1 MVFILTSLINKIKNG
16 RAIAIYKWTV
26 GKLCNGRY
34 QHNKAITT
42 DMSVAALCHV
52 GDSHLHILC
61 TGQQYLLVLQT
72 VPLFFFKHTK
82 QARAIYYSALFS
94 NKKHTKKTRRGQF
107 TILLLEFK
115 QKTQKRRGVANLPF
129 FFVFKHVRETRSSK
143 LTVLLCVTT
152 HKRPSSVAVHSSGS
166 TPTCNCCTVLYSSR
180 SLKNHQQKVNITPQL
195 ATTQTVHK

>member
-1 MVFILTSLINKIKNG
+1 MEGQSPYTNGPLVNCAMGGISIIKPSQRTCLLLHYAMLGIPTCTYCAQGNNT
-16 RAIAIYKWTV
+16 YWCC
-26 GKLCNGRY
+26 KLFR
-34 QHNKAITT
+34 
-42 DMSVAALCHV
+42 
-52 GDSHLHILC
+52 
-61 TGQQYLLVLQT
+61 
-72 VPLFFFKHTK
+72 FFFLNT
-82 QARAIYYSALFS
+82 QNRQE
-94 NKKHTKKTRRGQF
+94 QF
-107 TILLLEFK
+107 TILLCFQTKSTQKRQDVANLPFCFVFK

-152 HKRPSSVAVHSSGS
+152 HKRPSSVVVHSSGS